1 MNKLETL
8 LSQYAMYHRSKK
20 NILTHFFGIPLIV
33 IAVVGMTFIPLFDIS
48 GVTITLAALIGGVLC
63 GYYLMLSLVFGLMMS
78 AIMLAFYFLV
88 LTLNPLII
96 NAGVMTVLFWAGVF
110 FVGWVLQFIGHYFE
124 GKKPAFVDD
133 LIGLAIGPLFV
144 LVELL
149 FVLGLY
155 KELENKIVINAGE
168 YKA

>member
-33 IAVVGMTFIPLFDIS
+33 IAVVGMTFIPLFDVS
-48 GVTITLAALIGGVLC
+48 GATITLAALIGSVLC
-63 GYYLMLSLVFGLMMS
+63 CYYLMLSLIFGLMMS
-78 AIMLAFYFLV
+78 AVILAFYFLV
-88 LTLNPLII
+88 QTLNPLIA
-96 NAGVMTVLFWAGVF
+96 NAGTMTVLFWAGVF
-110 FVGWVLQFIGHYFE
+110 FVGWMLQFIGHYFE

-149 FVLGLY
+149 FVFGLF
-155 KELENKIVINAGE
+155 KELENKIVNNAGE

>member
-1 MNKLETL
+1 
-8 LSQYAMYHRSKK
+8 
-20 NILTHFFGIPLIV
+20 
-33 IAVVGMTFIPLFDIS
+33 
-48 GVTITLAALIGGVLC
+48 
-63 GYYLMLSLVFGLMMS
+63 
-78 AIMLAFYFLV
+78 
-88 LTLNPLII
+88 
-96 NAGVMTVLFWAGVF
+96 MTVLFWAGVF

-149 FVLGLY
+149 FVLGLC
-155 KELENKIVINAGE
+155 KELENKIVNNAGE

>member
-1 MNKLETL
+1 MNKLVLL
-8 LSQYAMYHRSKK
+8 LSQYAKYHRSKK

-33 IAVVGMTFIPLFDIS
+33 LAVVGMTFIPLFEVS
-48 GVTITLAALIGGVLC
+48 GMTVTLALVLGVALCI
-63 GYYLMLSLVFGLMMS
+63 YYAFLSLVLALLMG
-78 AIMLAFYFLV
+78 AILGGFYWLV
-88 LTLNPLII
+88 YIVNPLLIE
-96 NAGVMTVLFWAGVF
+96 AGVMTILFWAGVF

-149 FVLGLY
+149 FLFGLF
-155 KELENKIVINAGE
+155 KQLENEIIDNAGE

>member
-8 LSQYAMYHRSKK
+8 LSQYALYHRSKR

-33 IAVVGMTFIPLFDIS
+33 IAVVGMTFIPLFSVS

-63 GYYLMLSLVFGLMMS
+63 GYYLMLSPIFGLMMS
-78 AIMLAFYFLV
+78 AIILAFYFLV
-88 LTLNPLII
+88 QTLNPLIV
-96 NAGVMTVLFWAGVF
+96 NAGIMTVLFWAGVF

-149 FVLGLY
+149 FVLGLC
-155 KELENKIVINAGE
+155 KELENKIVSNAGE

>member
-110 FVGWVLQFIGHYFE
+110 FIGWVLQFIGHYFE

>member
-8 LSQYAMYHRSKK
+8 LSQYAMYHRSKR

-33 IAVVGMTFIPLFDIS
+33 IAVVGMTFIPLFDVS
-48 GVTITLAALIGGVLC
+48 GVTITLAALIGVVLC
-63 GYYLMLSLVFGLMMS
+63 GYYLMLSPILGLMMS
-78 AIMLAFYFLV
+78 AIILAFYFLV
-88 LTLNPLII
+88 QTLNPLIV
-96 NAGVMTVLFWAGVF
+96 NAGILTVLFWAGVF

-149 FVLGLY
+149 FVLGLC
-155 KELENKIVINAGE
+155 KELENKIVNNAGE

>member
-8 LSQYAMYHRSKK
+8 LSQYAMYHRSKR

-33 IAVVGMTFIPLFDIS
+33 IAVVGMTFIPLFSVS
-48 GVTITLAALIGGVLC
+48 GVTITLAALIGVVLC
-63 GYYLMLSLVFGLMMS
+63 GYYLMLSPIFGLMMS
-78 AIMLAFYFLV
+78 AIILAFYFLV
-88 LTLNPLII
+88 QTLSPLIV
-96 NAGVMTVLFWAGVF
+96 NAGIMTVLFWAGVF

-149 FVLGLY
+149 FVLGLC
-155 KELENKIVINAGE
+155 KELESKIVNNAGE

>member
-8 LSQYAMYHRSKK
+8 LSQYAMYHRSKR

-33 IAVVGMTFIPLFDIS
+33 IAVVGMTFIPLFDVS
-48 GVTITLAALIGGVLC
+48 GVTITLAALIGVILC
-63 GYYLMLSLVFGLMMS
+63 GYYLMLSPILGLMMS
-78 AIMLAFYFLV
+78 AIILAFYFLV
-88 LTLNPLII
+88 QTLNPLIV
-96 NAGVMTVLFWAGVF
+96 NAGILTVLFWAGVF

-149 FVLGLY
+149 FVLGLC
-155 KELENKIVINAGE
+155 KELENKIVNNAGE